1 MSIGSMSDQR
11 ADFAGGLTRT
21 RYSMQEVSSAM
32 RNASISVPFGCLEE
46 LGDVFD
52 DSLLHSP
59 RQDDRFE
66 LSRWPSGGTL
76 P

>member
-1 MSIGSMSDQR
+1 MSIGSMSGRR
-11 ADFAGGLTRT
+11 ADVAGGLTRT

-32 RNASISVPFGCLEE
+32 GNASVGVPFSCLEE
-46 LGDVFD
+46 LGDVLD
-52 DSLLHSP
+52 DPLLDTP

-66 LSRWPSGGTL
+66 LSRWSSGGTL

>member
-1 MSIGSMSDQR
+1 MSIGSMAGRR

-21 RYSMQEVSSAM
+21 RYSVQEVSSAM
-32 RNASISVPFGCLEE
+32 GNASVGVPFGCLEE
-46 LGDVFD
+46 LDDVLD
-52 DSLLHSP
+52 DPLLDSP
-59 RQDDRFE
+59 RQNDRFE

>member
-1 MSIGSMSDQR
+1 MSIGSMSDRR

-21 RYSMQEVSSAM
+21 RYSVQEVSSAM
-32 RNASISVPFGCLEE
+32 GNASISVPFGCLKE

-52 DSLLHSP
+52 DSLLDTP

-66 LSRWPSGGTL
+66 LSRWSSGGTL